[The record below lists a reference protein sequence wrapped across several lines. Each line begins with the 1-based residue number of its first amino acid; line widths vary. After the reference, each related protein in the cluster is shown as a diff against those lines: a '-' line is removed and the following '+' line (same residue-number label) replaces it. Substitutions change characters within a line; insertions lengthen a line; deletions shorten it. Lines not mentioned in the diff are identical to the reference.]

1 MPRPKRVHTTK
12 LSQAALTTLLDLIEI
27 KMQSMEVF
35 DREDAREAKSL
46 SEAREEIAA
55 ILGVT
60 VDVDSA
66 VSIQDERVEPPQA
79 LTPVQFFNAIDNGTP
94 VQVQSGTYNT
104 GSNSITDGQIEIED

>member
-35 DREDAREAKSL
+35 DREDAREAKTL

-55 ILGVT
+55 ILGVE
-60 VDVDSA
+60 VMP
-66 VSIQDERVEPPQA
+66 I
-79 LTPVQFFNAIDNGTP
+79 TPTKAMSNAAARLHRA
-94 VQVQSGTYNT
+94 
-104 GSNSITDGQIEIED
+104 

>member
-27 KMQSMEVF
+27 KMQHMEVF

-60 VDVDSA
+60 VEPIVPPRPISA
-66 VSIQDERVEPPQA
+66 AASRMQRA
-79 LTPVQFFNAIDNGTP
+79 
-94 VQVQSGTYNT
+94 
-104 GSNSITDGQIEIED
+104 